1 MKVNKKYIFRKV
13 AKEHL
18 LIPTGEVA
26 LKIKG
31 LVAMS
36 ESGSMLYQMLQTGCT
51 KEELVAALK
60 AEYDVSLE
68 VARQDV
74 EAFLEQMRQLEML
87 VED

>member
-1 MKVNKKYIFRKV
+1 MRVNKKYIFRKV

-26 LKIKG
+26 LKVKG

-36 ESGSMLYQMLQTGCT
+36 ESGSLLYQKLQQDCT
-51 KEELVAALK
+51 KEDLVAALK
-60 AEYDVSLE
+60 AEYDVSQT
-68 VARQDV
+68 VAEQDV
-74 EAFLEQMRQLEML
+74 DAFLDQMRQLEML

>member
-13 AKEHL
+13 AKEQL

-36 ESGSMLYQMLQTGCT
+36 ESAGMLYRMMQNGCT
-51 KEELVAALK
+51 QNDLVAALK
-60 AEYDVSLE
+60 AEYDVPLA
-68 VARQDV
+68 VAQQDV

-87 VED
+87 GED